1 MMRSSYKKEDVTLLL
16 KDITGFVEPLPTQAR
31 EAFIQ
36 QGVHYCE
43 MLPLEYQPSPKY
55 LSEYENALQM
65 NAVKTAEAVVCVSE
79 KIYRE
84 KSGNIVLVSLAR
96 AGTPVGVL
104 IKRCLEMKYHISV
117 YHYTISIIRGVGI
130 DRNAMKYILDRHS
143 AESVQFVDGWTGKGA
158 ILKTLK
164 KELDAYSGVS
174 QKLAVLAD
182 PANITDLCGTKDD
195 FLIPSSILN
204 STVSGLISRTFLRK
218 DIIGENDFHGA
229 VYYGELS
236 ENDRT
241 YEFIDTVMSKIT
253 PEMSAENTTDD
264 SCLSSLGIDEVKKIA
279 ADFGISDI
287 NLIKPSIGEATRV
300 LLRRVPWR
308 LLISDSLTDISCV
321 RHLLRL
327 AEEKG
332 VAVEKYPLKR
342 YKACGIIKELSSAD
356 A

>member
-1 MMRSSYKKEDVTLLL
+1 VTLLL
-16 KDITGFVEPLPTQAR
+16 KDITGLVDPLATETR

-43 MLPLEYQPSPKY
+43 MLPLEYQPSQKY
-55 LSEYENALQM
+55 LAEYENALKM
-65 NAVKTAEAVVCVSE
+65 NSQKTADAVVSVCE

-84 KSGNIVLVSLAR
+84 KGSDIVIVSLAR
-96 AGTPVGVL
+96 AGTPVGIL
-104 IKRCLEMKYHISV
+104 IKRCLEMKYNIKV
-117 YHYTISIIRGVGI
+117 YHYTLSIIRGKGI

-164 KELDAYSGVS
+164 KELDCYSGVS
-174 QKLAVLAD
+174 EKLAVLAD
-182 PANITDLCGTKDD
+182 PANITNLCGTKDD

-204 STVSGLISRTFLRK
+204 STVSGLISRTFLRS

-229 VYYGELS
+229 TYYGELS

-241 YEFIDTVMSKIT
+241 YEFIDTVMSKISSAT
-253 PEMSAENTTDD
+253 SAENSESD
-264 SCLSSLGIDEVKKIA
+264 SCYCGIDEVKKIA
-279 ADFGISDI
+279 EDFGISDI
-287 NLIKPSIGEATRV
+287 NLIKPSIGETTRV
-300 LLRRVPWR
+300 LLRRVPWK
-308 LLISDSLTDISCV
+308 LLISDNLTDMSCV
-321 RHLLRL
+321 SHLLRL

-342 YKACGIIKELSSAD
+342 YKSCGIIKELSSAD
-356 A
+356 V